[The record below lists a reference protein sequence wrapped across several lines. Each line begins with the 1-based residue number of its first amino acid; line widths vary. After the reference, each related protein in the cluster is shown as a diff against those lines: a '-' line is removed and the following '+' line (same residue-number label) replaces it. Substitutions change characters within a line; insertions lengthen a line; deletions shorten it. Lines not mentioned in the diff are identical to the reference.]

1 MDKINDVCVVGGGT
15 AGLVCAL
22 ILKARYENLNISLIK
37 SDKIGIVGVGEG
49 STEHW
54 NEFMLFCGITYEEL
68 IKNCDATLKLGVY
81 FENWTKEP
89 YYHNINKLISNDL
102 TFAQYQAGF
111 GYCIS
116 NDVKQTYTTDFST
129 LENKICNS
137 FLEKNYSPSNQYHFN
152 THKLNEFLLKKCKER
167 NIKIIIDDIEN
178 VNLDEKGNI
187 KSVQG
192 LKNTYE
198 SDFFVDSTGFKKLLI
213 SKLGAKWISYKKYLK
228 MKEAIAFPLPD
239 TDNYNLFTLARAMKY
254 GWLFKIPTYGR
265 WGNGYIFDSDY
276 INAEQAKK
284 EVEKYFKKEIQIGKN
299 IKFDPGCLDKFWIKN
314 CVAVGLSANFVEPLE
329 ATSIGT
335 AINQSFL
342 LMLYINNYN
351 EKTINQ
357 YNNAVSEIMNNIRDF
372 IALHYIVKKND
383 SIFWQDIQKID
394 LPDSLQYNLEKWQY
408 NLPLNEDFKKT
419 NYYLFF
425 QHNFTN
431 VLYGLNL
438 INKKNI
444 KYEYEQL
451 SKHIKNFVE
460 EKIIEHIKNQKNILN
475 KSILHKD
482 YLNII
487 RKKA

>member
-1 MDKINDVCVVGGGT
+1 
-15 AGLVCAL
+15 
-22 ILKARYENLNISLIK
+22 
-37 SDKIGIVGVGEG
+37 
-49 STEHW
+49 
-54 NEFMLFCGITYEEL
+54 
-68 IKNCDATLKLGVY
+68 
-81 FENWTKEP
+81 
-89 YYHNINKLISNDL
+89 
-102 TFAQYQAGF
+102 
-111 GYCIS
+111 
-116 NDVKQTYTTDFST
+116 
-129 LENKICNS
+129 
-137 FLEKNYSPSNQYHFN
+137 
-152 THKLNEFLLKKCKER
+152 
-167 NIKIIIDDIEN
+167 
-178 VNLDEKGNI
+178 
-187 KSVQG
+187 
-192 LKNTYE
+192 
-198 SDFFVDSTGFKKLLI
+198 
-213 SKLGAKWISYKKYLK
+213 

-254 GWLFKIPTYGR
+254 GWLFRIPTYGR

-284 EVEKYFKKEIQIGKN
+284 EVEEYFKKEIQIGKN